1 MAYCTKNKTM
11 KTPEQFLNYSEFS
24 ASQIMDSEESYIEK
38 EDVLELMTDY
48 ANSIL
53 YKELSQLWRW
63 YDEAGMHGAANVVL
77 GKLRKLES
85 TIATK

>member
-1 MAYCTKNKTM
+1 MKSLEELKDNYFQENYFIGSKLDESDWIEIAERYKNQ
-11 KTPEQFLNYSEFS
+11 EIHS
-24 ASQIMDSEESYIEK
+24 
-38 EDVLELMTDY
+38 
-48 ANSIL
+48 
-53 YKELSQLWRW
+53 ELSQLWRW